1 MSYTLITF
9 GTGLSHSCNAPKG
22 HQCCRIC
29 QNCLLRKML
38 HGNSCCV
45 CVSVCICMCLCLYV
59 YVCVHACVCV
69 YVCVHMWVHV
79 RKRISMCVCDANAC
93 TCIPMCVTEPEAHP
107 CSHIGWPLSSRESS
121 SLLAHGTR
129 ITDAYT
135 KPSFL
140 PGCWGVLNSSFHS
153 CLHGKHFTN
162 NEPCHQACPLA
173 RG

>member
-1 MSYTLITF
+1 MHVCMHVYV
-9 GTGLSHSCNAPKG
+9 
-22 HQCCRIC
+22 CR
-29 QNCLLRKML
+29 
-38 HGNSCCV
+38 H
-45 CVSVCICMCLCLYV
+45 VSMCMCACMCLCVCACMCLSLCSYICLCLCACICV
-59 YVCVHACVCV
+59 CIHVSCVHACVCV
-69 YVCVHMWVHV
+69 YVCVHVWVHV